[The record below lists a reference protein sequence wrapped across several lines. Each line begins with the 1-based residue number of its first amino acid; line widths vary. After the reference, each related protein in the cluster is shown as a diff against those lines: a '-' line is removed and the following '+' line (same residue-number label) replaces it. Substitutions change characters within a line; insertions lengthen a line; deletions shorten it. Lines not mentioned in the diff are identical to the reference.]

1 MKNKLLLPLI
11 TLVILLSSCASQEK
25 IVYLQDV
32 ILNSEVNTIKNG
44 EIRFKPDDIIT
55 IQVSSRKPE
64 LASVFNLANTTNAHS
79 GVGKMTGYTIDYE
92 GNIHF
97 PVLGKI
103 RVQGFTK
110 IELAEDIRKRIIESE
125 LIDDA
130 IVNVE
135 YQNLT
140 FSTIGEVARPGN
152 YNITKE
158 KTTIFEALS
167 QSGDLTINGMRD
179 RVFLTRRIDNALVS
193 YQVDLRSKDIYQSP
207 AFYIQQNDMIYVEPN
222 KIRSN
227 QSTTNGNTVRTA
239 SFWMTLASFITSMTL
254 IFTN

>member
-1 MKNKLLLPLI
+1 MKKNLLFPLI
-11 TLVILLSSCASQEK
+11 ALAMLLGSCASQQS

-32 ILNSEVNTIKNG
+32 ILNSEVQAIENV
-44 EIRFKPDDIIT
+44 EIRFKPDDIVT
-55 IQVSSRKPE
+55 IQVASRKPE
-64 LASVFNLANTTNAHS
+64 LASIFNLSSTSRGGSNNT
-79 GVGKMTGYTIDYE
+79 VIGYTVDPKGYI
-92 GNIHF
+92 NF

-103 RVQGFTK
+103 SVQGFTK
-110 IELAEDIRKRIIESE
+110 IELAENIRQRIIESK
-125 LIDDA
+125 LIDDP

-140 FSTIGEVARPGN
+140 FSTIGEVSRPGN

-167 QSGDLTINGMRD
+167 LSGDLTINGVRD

-222 KIRSN
+222 KIRAN

-254 IFTN
+254 IFIN